1 VSRLRGNSVF
11 CIGDDLVHL
20 NLRCSLLREHGC
32 NVLSS
37 GSGHEGVIRFGQETV
52 DAVVLD
58 LDGDGSEAALIA
70 GELKRQRP
78 EIPVIMLVADA
89 KDLVPGSTDQADA
102 VVAKSQETRTLVD
115 AMKAVL
121 EIA

>member
-1 VSRLRGNSVF
+1 
-11 CIGDDLVHL
+11 
-20 NLRCSLLREHGC
+20 
-32 NVLSS
+32 VLSS